1 MRGYAP
7 ANRTMLLFAST
18 SSDMRHRLTI
28 SVSCL
33 ATLIAFSS
41 FCLLPATVRAADEQG
56 GVAPA
61 PTEKRVSSEQLAV
74 EASNVQNEHCADAA
88 SNQETGGI
96 RSISTVSDTWVRVS
110 ERYDQS
116 GESYLLYWRGVLA
129 QCMDQEDRAL
139 ADLKDF
145 ISRSEGNSLWAT
157 LIKDARRR
165 ARQLGHKTTGT
176 QQMGGADPETA
187 RKVVGFVLGASL
199 AAGSA
204 GSGIAAATFWNTSQ
218 AKADYLRQ
226 AELDNLTVPG
236 AHPEYEQGETAA
248 RNSSILTVAAIGLG
262 VSATVSFLV
271 AAGTGVSPTAGL
283 PPPVIVP
290 TGSGAVL
297 SWGAPF

>member
-1 MRGYAP
+1 MHHHLPSPVAP
-7 ANRTMLLFAST
+7 LAALLA
-18 SSDMRHRLTI
+18 
-28 SVSCL
+28 V
-33 ATLIAFSS
+33 AS
-41 FCLLPATVRAADEQG
+41 FCLISATVQAADEQDAA
-56 GVAPA
+56 VAA

-139 ADLKDF
+139 TDLKDF

-157 LIKDARRR
+157 LIKDAKRR
-165 ARQLGHKTTGT
+165 ARQLGYKTAGAR
-176 QQMGGADPETA
+176 QSGVADPEAA
-187 RKVVGFVLGASL
+187 RKVIGFVLGASL

-218 AKADYLRQ
+218 DKAAYLRQ
-226 AELDNLTVPG
+226 TERDNLTVPG
-236 AHPEYEQGETAA
+236 AWPEYEQGQTAA

-262 VSATVSFLV
+262 IGATVSFLV
-271 AAGTGVSPTAGL
+271 AAGTGASPTAGL
-283 PPPVIVP
+283 LPPVIVP
-290 TGSGAVL
+290 TSSGAVL